1 VFKIGYNKTPT
12 GIVIDPN
19 NWIVNKT
26 GTVISGV
33 VLPVK
38 IISFTGTAT
47 TDCMMNLNWKT
58 SEEFNVIKYE
68 IEVSSNGINFT
79 KIGEQIALRNTTND
93 YQFSTQDN
101 IRAYSYFRLKIVES
115 DGSFSYTTT
124 VNLETKCPLE
134 FGVEFSPV
142 PFQNNLNIRVQLGI
156 SNEIVLVLTNSV
168 GQIVKKEKR
177 SLPRGIN
184 NINWSNMNQ
193 LAAGTYIISV
203 TDQFGNKSVKKL
215 VKN

>member
-1 VFKIGYNKTPT
+1 MDFI
-12 GIVIDPN
+12 
-19 NWIVNKT
+19 
-26 GTVISGV
+26 
-33 VLPVK
+33 
-38 IISFTGTAT
+38 
-47 TDCMMNLNWKT
+47 
-58 SEEFNVIKYE
+58 
-68 IEVSSNGINFT
+68 
-79 KIGEQIALRNTTND
+79 KIGEQVALRNTTND

-115 DGSFSYTTT
+115 DGSYSYTTT

-134 FGVEFSPV
+134 FGVTYSPV
-142 PFQNNLNIRVQLGI
+142 PFQDNLNIRVQLGI

>member
-1 VFKIGYNKTPT
+1 MDFI
-12 GIVIDPN
+12 
-19 NWIVNKT
+19 
-26 GTVISGV
+26 
-33 VLPVK
+33 
-38 IISFTGTAT
+38 
-47 TDCMMNLNWKT
+47 
-58 SEEFNVIKYE
+58 
-68 IEVSSNGINFT
+68 
-79 KIGEQIALRNTTND
+79 KIGEQVALRNVTND

-115 DGSFSYTTT
+115 DGSYSYTTT